1 MADVASL
8 KEAIIQ
14 YEFQLSQIVSALS
27 METKESEKNDLLNLK
42 SNLQELINLTR
53 ENLEKLE
60 GIDNESANIS
70 ESKDNDDDDANDE
83 NDPLANEYALFK
95 AEIEDCSNNSKSVEQ
110 NNEAAGAWNDIEDE
124 LKQLEGMKCRAPLN
138 SSWDS
143 GGYHNAMICSVDRST
158 NPTLKSMHE
167 IKVRVLFINPT
178 YKEMLP
184 CPYFFDGNCKFSDD
198 QCHFSHGEI
207 VPFSNLQEYKE
218 PDYENI
224 KIGSRVLVKQNN
236 NLWYRSIVIKMPD
249 DVEEV
254 VRVKLEAK
262 GDIAEIGLQDL
273 VPLDTKEDSEISDE
287 SDDSEIDNNEKDY
300 TTEALIDKSLL
311 MSPTSQPLGHWEK
324 HTRGM
329 GSKLMAKMGYVRG
342 TGLGKLADGRI
353 EPVEAVV
360 LPPGRS
366 LDHCMELREIA
377 GNDKDLFSAEFKM
390 RRKQKK
396 LEQQR
401 QREYEREK
409 EKEQKITLISSS
421 CQKNSARHRQNT
433 TFFDCTKKEFFW
445 RIEWV
450 FPQADN
456 LLQITERAEDTKLL
470 AAVLEEVMY
479 PCDTLTALSNEKEK
493 ETKEELQNKLK
504 RYDAAQL
511 SGSKV
516 LFKIEEQSDA
526 NDIYNELDISLTLR
540 ENFENKTIIEFPR
553 LYVVLKNHIDEYKIV
568 KSDDAVSIKR
578 SEAVEEY
585 DKQQESYLIN
595 FMCTDSSES
604 DED

>member
-27 METKESEKNDLLNLK
+27 METKESDKNDLLNLK
-42 SNLQELINLTR
+42 SNLQELIDLTK

-60 GIDNESANIS
+60 GIDAENSNMT
-70 ESKDNDDDDANDE
+70 ESKENDEDDENDE

-110 NNEAAGAWNDIEDE
+110 NSEAAGAWNDIEDE
-124 LKQLEGMKCRAPLN
+124 LKQLEGMKCRARLN

-184 CPYFFDGNCKFSDD
+184 CPYFFDGNCKFSDE

-218 PDYENI
+218 PNYENI

-249 DVEEV
+249 EVEEV

-273 VPLDTKEDSEISDE
+273 VPLDTNDSELSDE

-311 MSPTSQPLGHWEK
+311 MTPTTQPLGHWEK

-353 EPVEAVV
+353 EPVEALV

-377 GNDKDLFSAEFKM
+377 GNDKNLFSAEFKM
-390 RRKQKK
+390 RKKQQK
-396 LEQQR
+396 LERQR

-409 EKEQKITLISSS
+409 EKEQSNIFNFLNTTLNTTLVENKNKDVASTSKSKCNLKTESNWKLNVANFQVGEDINRLERESLKL
-421 CQKNSARHRQNT
+421 KNSMTRHSKDSTPYKN
-433 TFFDCTKKEFFW
+433 
-445 RIEWV
+445 I
-450 FPQADN
+450 
-456 LLQITERAEDTKLL
+456 L
-470 AAVLEEVMY
+470 AQY
-479 PCDTLTALSNEKEK
+479 NEKQKKLIELRACEK
-493 ETKEELQNKLK
+493 NIAAEQTQRKNKAK
-504 RYDAAQL
+504 L
-511 SGSKV
+511 SI
-516 LFKIEEQSDA
+516 F
-526 NDIYNELDISLTLR
+526 
-540 ENFENKTIIEFPR
+540 
-553 LYVVLKNHIDEYKIV
+553 
-568 KSDDAVSIKR
+568 
-578 SEAVEEY
+578 
-585 DKQQESYLIN
+585 
-595 FMCTDSSES
+595 
-604 DED
+604 